1 MSGFAALSERV
12 CYSGSSLHVFG
23 LLFTMQWSRDV
34 CIRCV
39 NCQDAKSVNA
49 LTNGK
54 NYFVEAGLILVD
66 IRRLMLNFES
76 IFFHVV

>member
-1 MSGFAALSERV
+1 MSWFAALAKRV
-12 CYSGSSLHVFG
+12 CYSGSSLQLFG

-39 NCQDAKSVNA
+39 NCQDAESVNA
-49 LTNGK
+49 FANGK
-54 NYFVEAGLILVD
+54 NYFTEAGLFLVD

-76 IFFHVV
+76 ISFHVV

>member
-1 MSGFAALSERV
+1 MLFGFKLARFWATVYL
-12 CYSGSSLHVFG
+12 
-23 LLFTMQWSRDV
+23 QWSRDV

-39 NCQDAKSVNA
+39 NCQDAESMNA

-76 IFFHVV
+76 ISFHIV